1 VSASAAKPETDLS
14 PLTHGRVLKVA
25 LPVVISNATV
35 PILGAVDTGVVGQM
49 GLAAPIGAVG
59 IGAIALTAIYWIFG
73 FLRMGTAGLAAQAE
87 GAGDREEVTA
97 LLSRALMI
105 GLGAGLAITALQVP
119 LIWLALQTAPASE
132 EVEGLA
138 RSYMQIRIFGAPAA
152 IGIYAV
158 TGWLIAQERTR
169 GMLMVQLW
177 MNGLNIVL
185 DLWFVLGLGWGVEGV
200 AVATLIA
207 EWSGL
212 VLALWLCRDAVRSPG
227 FRNWPRVFER
237 ARMLRFASVNRDI
250 MIRSVL
256 LQGIFMSFVFLGARF
271 GDVTLAAN
279 HVLLQFLEI
288 TAYSMD
294 GFAIAAETL
303 VGQSMGARSAARVRR
318 AALMTSFWGMVT
330 VIVTALC
337 FALVGGAVID
347 LMTTSPE
354 VRAEARVYLPYMVA
368 APLVGCAAWM
378 LDGIFIGATRSADMR
393 NMMALSAVVYVA
405 ALWVLMP
412 LFGNHGLWMA
422 LLISF
427 IARGATLLARY
438 PSLERAARLG

>member
-1 VSASAAKPETDLS
+1 VKTLQD
-14 PLTHGRVLKVA
+14 LTHKRVLTVA
-25 LPVVISNATV
+25 LPVVLSNATV

-73 FLRMGTAGLAAQAE
+73 FLRMGTAGLTAQAT
-87 GAGDREEVTA
+87 GAGRKGEVSA
-97 LLSRALMI
+97 LLSRGMII
-105 GLGAGLAITALQVP
+105 GLFAGFIIMALQVP
-119 LIWLALQTAPASE
+119 LIWLALQTAPASR
-132 EVEGLA
+132 EVETLA
-138 RSYMQIRIFGAPAA
+138 QSYMGIRIYGAPAA

-158 TGWLIAQERTR
+158 TGWLIGLERTR
-169 GMLMVQLW
+169 GVLIVQLW

-200 AVATLIA
+200 AIATLIA

-212 VLALWLCRDAVRSPG
+212 LLGLWLCRDALKTPAWKD
-227 FRNWPRVFER
+227 WPRVFER
-237 ARMLRFASVNRDI
+237 AQMILFARVNRDI
-250 MIRSVL
+250 LLRSVM
-256 LQGIFMSFVFLGARF
+256 LQAIFMSFVFLGARF

-288 TAYSMD
+288 TAFSMD

-303 VGQSMGARSAARVRR
+303 VGQSMGARSVARVRR
-318 AALMTSFWGMVT
+318 AAVLTSFWGLIT
-330 VIVTALC
+330 VLCTATA
-337 FALVGGAVID
+337 FALFGPWIID
-347 LMTTSPE
+347 VMTTSPE

-378 LDGIFIGATRSADMR
+378 LDGIFFGATRSADMR
-393 NMMALSAVVYVA
+393 NMMALSAVIYVI
-405 ALWVLMP
+405 ALLILMP
-412 LFGNHGLWMA
+412 LVGNHGLWLA

-427 IARGATLLARY
+427 IARGITLGWKY
-438 PSLERAARLG
+438 PALERAAG

>member
-1 VSASAAKPETDLS
+1 MSASAAKPETDLI

-250 MIRSVL
+250 LIRSVL